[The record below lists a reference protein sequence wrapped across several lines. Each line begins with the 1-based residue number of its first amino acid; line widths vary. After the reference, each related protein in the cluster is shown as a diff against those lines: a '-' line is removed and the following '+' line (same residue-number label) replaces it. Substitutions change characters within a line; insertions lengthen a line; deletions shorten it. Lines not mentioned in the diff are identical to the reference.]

1 MNNLNYLNDFV
12 LQIEE
17 LFESDVLENILTK
30 EQHFVITTYYLA
42 LKNNLCYSEDI
53 KENTKF
59 ILIIISMLASKYKVL
74 DKEYKP
80 GFILRCLFA
89 IKSTIKSYSK
99 EKNFLDLKNNIEKA
113 SIGKQINKD
122 EYIQSYIID
131 AKLLDIQNR
140 LNERRIR
147 K

>member
-1 MNNLNYLNDFV
+1 MDNLNKLNKFI
-12 LQIEE
+12 LHNEE

-30 EQHFVITTYYLA
+30 EQYFIITTYYLA

-59 ILIIISMLASKYKVL
+59 ILLVISKLASKYKVL
-74 DKEYKP
+74 DKEYRN
-80 GFILRCLFA
+80 GFILRCLFF
-89 IKSTIKSYSK
+89 ITSTIKSHSK
-99 EKNFLDLKNNIEKA
+99 EKNFLDLKDNIEKEF
-113 SIGKQINKD
+113 IGKQINND
-122 EYIQSYIID
+122 EYIQID
-131 AKLLDIQNR
+131 KINKELLDIQNR